1 MNGNEMMRT
10 ENLSVGYNR
19 NVIVSDINVSL
30 ETGKIMTLIGPNGA
44 GKTTLIKTL
53 CGIIKPVNGMV
64 YINNESLSNMNDRVR
79 ARSIASVLTTKDN
92 AELMSVYEMVSMGRY
107 PYTGTMGILVD
118 EDKNKVEKAMELTD
132 VLALKDEEFSK
143 LSDGQKQ
150 RVLLARAICQEPLLL
165 VLDEP
170 TSFLD
175 IKYKMEFLT
184 LLKKLS
190 KEMSFSVV
198 LSLHELDMARQISDT
213 IVCIKGS
220 KIDRVG
226 TADEIYC
233 GGYIGE
239 LFDIKVGNYDE
250 KTGLGIIDGI

>member
-1 MNGNEMMRT
+1 MSGNEMMRT
-10 ENLSVGYNR
+10 EKLSVGYNG
-19 NVIVSDINVSL
+19 NAIVDDINISL
-30 ETGKIMTLIGPNGA
+30 ETGKIMTLIGPNGV

-53 CGIIKPVNGMV
+53 SGIIKPVNGMV

-79 ARSIASVLTTKDN
+79 ARSIASVLTSKDN

-107 PYTGTMGILVD
+107 PYTGTMGLLVD
-118 EDKNKVEKAMELTD
+118 EDKKKVEMAMELTD
-132 VLALKDEEFSK
+132 VLAFKDEEFSK

-165 VLDEP
+165 ILDEP

-184 LLKKLS
+184 LLKRLS

-198 LSLHELDMARQISDT
+198 LSLHELDMAKQISDT
-213 IVCIKGS
+213 IVCIKKS

-226 TADEIYC
+226 TADEIYS

-239 LFDIKVGNYDE
+239 LFDIQVGNYDE
-250 KTGLGIIDGI
+250 NTGLGIIDGI